1 MQTLFIM
8 TEYSK
13 YLQEAMANSTSI
25 QLAIIKFKG

>member
-13 YLQEAMANSTSI
+13 Y
-25 QLAIIKFKG
+25 